1 MYFQVLL
8 TSDDTLLASLTPAL
22 VAEATMLRERFAR
35 RYHSD
40 ALLGMYSRNRRGES
54 SGRGGDII
62 GSSSERTAAAIAS
75 RKSASGK
82 LIEADG
88 APLVD
93 TDALKALIR
102 LLRIVQV
109 TICLTNE
116 FLN

>member
-1 MYFQVLL
+1 MLL

-54 SGRGGDII
+54 SGRGEII

-109 TICLTNE
+109 TICLANE
-116 FLN
+116 FLY